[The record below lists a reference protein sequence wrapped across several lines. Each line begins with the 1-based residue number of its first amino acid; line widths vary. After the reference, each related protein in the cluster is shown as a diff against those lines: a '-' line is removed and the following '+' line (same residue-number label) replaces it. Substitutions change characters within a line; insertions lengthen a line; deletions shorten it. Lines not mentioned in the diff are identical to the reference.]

1 MVAQFASS
9 LCASQTELFR
19 YRPFPTRTTRA
30 CALHP
35 PHYLPCHSNDA
46 EKCRELAT
54 VPRVTFTVLRA
65 SDLCHKVR
73 RHSVRV
79 VARRYSK
86 RQSGFFGRT
95 GDAGRAVLCLSKS
108 RVMKLTK
115 NTRYLSGV
123 LFSQAP
129 LLDDM
134 KYRMYKVSSEVDRL
148 AALDDTRN
156 TRLTYAKEMKGRT
169 EVLLKLQ
176 IIVEFFKKSV
186 LTLARVMGCTI
197 PEDENKEEYK
207 SKSRA
212 IADSPSAHISNDV
225 VVVHQSTLRESQ
237 YLHRSTKIATS
248 VAPPQ

>member
-1 MVAQFASS
+1 MS
-9 LCASQTELFR
+9 LEKKEN
-19 YRPFPTRTTRA
+19 A
-30 CALHP
+30 C
-35 PHYLPCHSNDA
+35 
-46 EKCRELAT
+46 ELAT

-65 SDLCHKVR
+65 SDLCQKVP
-73 RHSVRV
+73 RHIVRV

-95 GDAGRAVLCLSKS
+95 GDAGRDRALPLEISCDEVD
-108 RVMKLTK
+108 RK

-123 LFSQAP
+123 MFSQAP

-156 TRLTYAKEMKGRT
+156 TRLTYAKEMKGENGSVV
-169 EVLLKLQ
+169 EVE
-176 IIVEFFKKSV
+176 IVYEFFQKFGGGISV
-186 LTLARVMGCTI
+186 DLSQVMGCTI

-212 IADSPSAHISNDV
+212 IADSTSAHISNDV
-225 VVVHQSTLRESQ
+225 VVVQVKQSTLRESQ
-237 YLHRSTKIATS
+237 YLPVRPNCDQGTNSTTIKMSTQFICAATL
-248 VAPPQ
+248 PQSKCR

>member
-1 MVAQFASS
+1 MS
-9 LCASQTELFR
+9 LEKKEN
-19 YRPFPTRTTRA
+19 A
-30 CALHP
+30 C
-35 PHYLPCHSNDA
+35 
-46 EKCRELAT
+46 ELAT

-95 GDAGRAVLCLSKS
+95 GDAGRGRALPLEISCDEVD
-108 RVMKLTK
+108 RK

-123 LFSQAP
+123 MFSQAP

-156 TRLTYAKEMKGRT
+156 TRLTYAKEMKGENGSVV
-169 EVLLKLQ
+169 EVE
-176 IIVEFFKKSV
+176 IVYEFFQKFGGGISV
-186 LTLARVMGCTI
+186 DLSQVMGCRI

-212 IADSPSAHISNDV
+212 IADSTSAHISNDV
-225 VVVHQSTLRESQ
+225 VVVQVKQSTLRESQ
-237 YLHRSTKIATS
+237 YLPVRPNCDQGTNSTTIKMSTQFICAATLPQSKCRKRATHIAR
-248 VAPPQ
+248 